1 MTTKQ
6 RDFFKNCNKSDAK
19 IRFRSQGNPKQMEEV
34 KRSIEEYK
42 KLQKIANI
50 ARSKLVKTA

>member
-42 KLQKIANI
+42 KL
-50 ARSKLVKTA
+50 